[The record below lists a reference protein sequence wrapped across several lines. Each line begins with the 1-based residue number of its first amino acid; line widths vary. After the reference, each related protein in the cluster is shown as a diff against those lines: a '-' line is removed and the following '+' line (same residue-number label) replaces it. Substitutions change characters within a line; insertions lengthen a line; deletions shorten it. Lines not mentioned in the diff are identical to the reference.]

1 MTETKF
7 DKIFHEH
14 IFDSPNIMFETY
26 CLLMDEC
33 CQSQL
38 NDADKAEYM
47 SQRCIDYLKSTD
59 FFTAPASTKYH
70 EAEPAGLLK
79 HTVLVAKTVND
90 LSRLPQFQSVN
101 LADAILVALVHDW
114 CKIDFYEE
122 YYKNVKDENTGSWY
136 QQKAYRC
143 KGAAIPLGHG
153 VTSLFMAQKF
163 FRINIEQALA
173 IRWHMG
179 DYCVCETEKYD
190 LMEANK
196 HPMVQMIQIADK
208 MAATLQI

>member
-1 MTETKF
+1 MSDF
-7 DKIFHEH
+7 DSIFHEN
-14 IFDSPNIMFETY
+14 IFDSPSLLYEAY
-26 CLLMDEC
+26 CALIVACYYD
-33 CQSQL
+33 QYK
-38 NDADKAEYM
+38 DHAKADVMIQK
-47 SQRCIDYLKSTD
+47 CIDWLKSTD
-59 FFTAPASTKYH
+59 FFVAPASTKYH
-70 EAEPAGLLK
+70 DAEQAGLLK

-90 LSRLPQFQSVN
+90 LSKLPQFKDVN
-101 LADAILVALVHDW
+101 LSDAILASLVHDW

-163 FRINIEQALA
+163 FKINIEQALA

-179 DYCVCETEKYD
+179 DFTTSETEKYD

-196 HPMVQMIQIADK
+196 HPMVQMLQIADK
-208 MAATLQI
+208 MSATLT